1 MFSNQNSNK
10 SFFNGNSNGNLL
22 DKLERKFG
30 RYALENLSLY
40 IIITYIAGYVISAFA
55 PQAMSW
61 LTLEPALIFKGQ
73 VWRLVSWILIPPYEL
88 DFLTI
93 ITLYFYYSIGNVLE
107 RTWGAFR
114 YNVYIFSGLLMT
126 IVGAFV
132 LYFVLGGAIGFGAL
146 FSTYYISLS
155 IILAFTATYP
165 NMQVL
170 LMFIIPL
177 KMKWLGIF
185 YGILLVYQVF
195 TGPMVMKIVIICS
208 LMNFI
213 VFFLCNRN
221 MRRFRPQE
229 IKRKQEFKR
238 AVNQGRAERIT
249 THKCAICGRTEND
262 GDDLEFRFCSKCNGN
277 YEYCQD
283 HLFTHTHVQ

>member
-1 MFSNQNSNK
+1 MNYMNHNSK
-10 SFFNGNSNGNLL
+10 GNLL
-22 DKLERKFG
+22 DRLERKFG
-30 RYALENLSLY
+30 RFAIHNLSLY
-40 IIITYIAGYVISAFA
+40 MIITYIAGYVILSLV
-55 PQAMSW
+55 PEAMAW
-61 LTLEPALIFKGQ
+61 LILEPVLILKGQ
-73 VWRLVSWILIPPYEL
+73 VWRLVSWILIPPGEL
-88 DFLTI
+88 DIFTI
-93 ITLYFYYSIGNVLE
+93 ITLYFYYTIGNILE

-114 YNVYIFSGLLMT
+114 YNVYIFSGILMT
-126 IVGAFV
+126 IAGAFI
-132 LYFVLGGAIGFGAL
+132 LFFVQGVASVGSGIL

-170 LMFIIPL
+170 LMFLIPL

-185 YGILLVYQVF
+185 YGITLVMELLNAGLTVR
-195 TGPMVMKIVIICS
+195 IVIICS

-221 MRRFRPQE
+221 MRRFSPQE
-229 IKRKQEFKR
+229 MKRKSNYRK

-262 GDDLEFRFCSKCNGN
+262 GDHLEFRFCSKCNGN

-283 HLFTHTHVQ
+283 HLFTHTHVE